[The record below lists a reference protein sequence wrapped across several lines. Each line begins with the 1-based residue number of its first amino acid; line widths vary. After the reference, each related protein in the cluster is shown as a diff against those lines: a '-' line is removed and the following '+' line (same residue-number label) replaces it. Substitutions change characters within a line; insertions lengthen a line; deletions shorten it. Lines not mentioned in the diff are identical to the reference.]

1 MCWWVEVV
9 EVMKIWKKEGGIWLL
24 WQMFENPKVACANG
38 GLHRYLCK
46 WWRYY
51 TCRQTNLMLWSCS
64 ISLAI
69 WYTPSSHK
77 DDILQLMVD
86 ARNCHSHFWWGSC
99 WDLKWPVARK
109 IEKQFVHRASN
120 SKNSLFFGGLGPGCC
135 FPLGEAY
142 QWHWRF
148 PRGELGMLAKIW
160 RCTTLIPCCTAVDYQ
175 ARKPAGF
182 LQSSFCGFDG
192 VNVGSVDDYAE
203 AMLLV

>member
-46 WWRYY
+46 WWGYY

-77 DDILQLMVD
+77 DDILQLMVS

-99 WDLKWPVARK
+99 WDLKSPVARK
-109 IEKQFVHRASN
+109 IEKQFVRRASN
-120 SKNSLFFGGLGPGCC
+120 SKHSLFLWGAGGC
-135 FPLGEAY
+135 FQLGEAY
-142 QWHWRF
+142 QVTLKISKRWVGDACENLKVYHID
-148 PRGELGMLAKIW
+148 PMLYSGGLSGQENLQGFSSQVFVALMGSMSEVL
-160 RCTTLIPCCTAVDYQ
+160 TTMLRLC
-175 ARKPAGF
+175 F
-182 LQSSFCGFDG
+182 LY
-192 VNVGSVDDYAE
+192 N
-203 AMLLV
+203 